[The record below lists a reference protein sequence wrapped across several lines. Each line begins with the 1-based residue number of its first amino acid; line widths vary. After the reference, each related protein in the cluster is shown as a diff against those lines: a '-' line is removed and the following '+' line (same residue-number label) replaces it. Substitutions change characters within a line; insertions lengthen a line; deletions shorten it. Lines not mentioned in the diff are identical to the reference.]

1 MINNDLIDW
10 LLKGDPSIK
19 YQVHRD
25 LFNTDKKQ
33 LEILQKNISKSG
45 WVHDLLQKQADNWI
59 WGNGLYSPKWISSTY
74 TLLLLKRLSLSQ
86 DNKNAIKGAQV
97 LLNQGLNKD
106 GGINFSK
113 TIDNSETCITGLV
126 LSICSYFN
134 LNDEKIFNLIDYLLK
149 EQMEDGG
156 WNCQKINGAVHSSM
170 HTTINVLEGLLDYKN
185 KYQYK
190 INKIKEAENKAHEFL
205 LNHKLYKS
213 DKTYKII
220 DRKFT
225 YLSFPPRWYYDILRG
240 MDYFYFYNKEY
251 DSRMKDALSIII
263 KKKNKNGKW
272 PLQGK
277 HPGKVYFELEKD
289 TKNSRIN
296 TLRVLR
302 ILSNY
307 QSDLEGDIK

>member
-1 MINNDLIDW
+1 MINTDLINW
-10 LLKGDPSIK
+10 LLNGDPSIR

-25 LFNTDKKQ
+25 LLNTNKEQ
-33 LEILQKNISKSG
+33 LEKLKYDISKSG
-45 WVHDLLQKQADNWI
+45 WVYKLLLKQNDNWI

-74 TLLLLKRLSLSQ
+74 TLLLLKRLYLSPE
-86 DNKNAIKGAQV
+86 NTKAINGAQV
-97 LLNQGLNKD
+97 LLEEGLYKD

-113 TIDNSETCITGLV
+113 TIKNSETCITGMV
-126 LSICSYFN
+126 LTICTYFN
-134 LNDEKIFNLIDYLLK
+134 LKDKKVFNLIDYLLE

-156 WNCQKINGAVHSSM
+156 WNCQKINGAVHSSF

-185 KYQYK
+185 KYKYK
-190 INKIKEAENKAHEFL
+190 LNEIVKAENKAHEFL
-205 LNHKLYKS
+205 LDHKLYKS
-213 DKTYKII
+213 DKTDEII